1 MRKLV
6 KLLIATLSLNL
17 SGCVMQEKIMKPAEE
32 PKPSLKQVDLT
43 RYAGRWYEIAAYPNR
58 FERGCE
64 CSRADYSLEKDHIK
78 VVNSCLKGENH
89 KLSTASGK
97 AFIVPNTGNTQL
109 KVQFFWPFKGD
120 YWILSLDPD
129 YKVSL
134 VGSPDRQ
141 YLWILARDRQIPEKT
156 LIEFKETAK
165 ALGFDPDQLKMTEQK
180 TPPCLP

>member
-6 KLLIATLSLNL
+6 KLLLATLSLNL
-17 SGCVMQEKIMKPAEE
+17 SGCMIQEKVMKPAEE
-32 PKPSLKQVDLT
+32 PKPAVKTVDLQ

-58 FERGCE
+58 FERDCR
-64 CSRADYSLEKDHIK
+64 CSKADYSLEKDYVK
-78 VVNSCLKGENH
+78 VVNSCLKGEQL
-89 KLSTASGK
+89 KASTATGK
-97 AFIVPNTGNTQL
+97 AFVVPNTGNTQL

-120 YWILSLDPD
+120 YWILALDPD
-129 YKVSL
+129 YQYSL

-141 YLWILARDRQIPEKT
+141 YLWILARDRQIPEKK
-156 LIEFKETAK
+156 LIELKETAK